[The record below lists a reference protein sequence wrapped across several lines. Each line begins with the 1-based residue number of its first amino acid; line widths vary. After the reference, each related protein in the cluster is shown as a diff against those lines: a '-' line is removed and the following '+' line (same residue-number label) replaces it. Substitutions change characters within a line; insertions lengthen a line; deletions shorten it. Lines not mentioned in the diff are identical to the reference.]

1 MMIAD
6 SIGACGCD
14 PHDGQIA
21 KEVVETFLK
30 CLANTGVYIVRPADE
45 IFDVNDS
52 EAAIFDY

>member
-21 KEVVETFLK
+21 EEVVEAFLK
-30 CLANTGVYIVRPADE
+30 CFANTRVDIVGPSYE
-45 IFDVNDS
+45 ILDVNDP
-52 EAAIFDY
+52 EAAIFNG